1 MTPPRPS
8 RYLADLVRRLR
19 ALPHETEWVE
29 FKENYKR
36 PDQVG
41 EYLSAMANSAA
52 LHGQPHGY
60 VLWGIRNGTHEL
72 VGTDFVPG
80 AAKKGNELIEPWLA
94 RFLNPQVDF
103 RFHEVEVGG
112 VRLVLLEVERA
123 TTRPVAFQRTEF
135 IRVGSSTRRLRDQP
149 SRERQLWRLLLDDSF
164 EEGIAAEHLT
174 GQDVLQVLDYATYF
188 NLLRV
193 PPADGRDAILEALAH
208 DRLIQRNQAGGHDIT
223 NLGAILFARRLED
236 FPRLKRK
243 AVRLIRYR
251 GSGRTETEREQ
262 VGGRGYASGFEGLVS
277 HIRAWT
283 PSNEVLGPAFR
294 REMPMFPAIAI
305 RELAANALI
314 HQDFSV
320 TGAGPMVE
328 VFDRRLEVSNPGEP
342 LIDTTRFLDSQP
354 HSRNESL
361 ASLMRRLNICEER
374 GTGIDKIVQA
384 IEARGL
390 PAPVFET
397 PSGSTRASLFAYKP
411 FREMDHRE
419 RRQACYMHACLRH
432 VTQEPMTNSSLRA
445 RFGIEV
451 RNASTVSRIL
461 ADAVDEG
468 LIVVA
473 DPAAGPRLRRYL
485 PFWARA

>member
-1 MTPPRPS
+1 
-8 RYLADLVRRLR
+8 
-19 ALPHETEWVE
+19 
-29 FKENYKR
+29 
-36 PDQVG
+36 
-41 EYLSAMANSAA
+41 
-52 LHGQPHGY
+52 
-60 VLWGIRNGTHEL
+60 
-72 VGTDFVPG
+72 
-80 AAKKGNELIEPWLA
+80 
-94 RFLNPQVDF
+94 
-103 RFHEVEVGG
+103 
-112 VRLVLLEVERA
+112 
-123 TTRPVAFQRTEF
+123 
-135 IRVGSSTRRLRDQP
+135 
-149 SRERQLWRLLLDDSF
+149 
-164 EEGIAAEHLT
+164 
-174 GQDVLQVLDYATYF
+174 
-188 NLLRV
+188 
-193 PPADGRDAILEALAH
+193 
-208 DRLIQRNQAGGHDIT
+208 
-223 NLGAILFARRLED
+223 
-236 FPRLKRK
+236 
-243 AVRLIRYR
+243 
-251 GSGRTETEREQ
+251 
-262 VGGRGYASGFEGLVS
+262 
-277 HIRAWT
+277 
-283 PSNEVLGPAFR
+283 
-294 REMPMFPAIAI
+294 MFPAIAI

-419 RRQACYMHACLRH
+419 RLQACYMHACLRH
-432 VTQEPMTNSSLRA
+432 VTQEPMTNSSLRE

>member
-60 VLWGIRNGTHEL
+60 VLWGVRNSTHEL

-80 AAKKGNELIEPWLA
+80 ATRKGNELVEPWLA
-94 RFLNPQVDF
+94 RLLDPQVDF
-103 RFHEVEVGG
+103 RFHEIEVDGSR
-112 VRLVLLEVERA
+112 VVLLEVERA
-123 TTRPVAFQRTEF
+123 TSRPVAFQRTEF
-135 IRVGSSTRRLRDQP
+135 IRVGSSTRKLWDHP
-149 SRERQLWRLLLDDSF
+149 SRERRLWHLLLGHSF

-174 GQDVLQVLDYATYF
+174 GEDVLQALDYPAYF
-188 NLLRV
+188 HLLGI
-193 PPADGRDAILEALAH
+193 PPADGHDAVLEALAH
-208 DRLIQRNQAGGHDIT
+208 DRLVKRNQAGGYDVT
-223 NLGAILFARRLED
+223 NLGAILFARRLAE
-236 FPRLKRK
+236 FPGLQRK

-251 GSGRTETEREQ
+251 GSGRLETEREQ
-262 VGGRGYASGFEGLVS
+262 VGSKGYASGFEGLVS

-294 REMPMFPAIAI
+294 REVPMFPAIAI

-314 HQDFSV
+314 HQDFTV
-320 TGAGPMVE
+320 TGAGPMIE
-328 VFDRRLEVSNPGEP
+328 MFDRRLEVSNPGEP
-342 LIDTTRFLDSQP
+342 LIDTTRLLDSQP
-354 HSRNESL
+354 RSRNERL

-374 GTGIDKIVQA
+374 GTGIDKIVDA
-384 IEARGL
+384 VEARGL

-397 PSGSTRASLFAYKP
+397 PSGFTRASLFAYKP
-411 FREMDHRE
+411 FRDMDRQE
-419 RRQACYMHACLRH
+419 RLQACYMHACLRY
-432 VTQEPMTNSSLRA
+432 VTQQPMTNSSLRA
-445 RFGIEV
+445 RFKIAD

-461 ADAVDEG
+461 TDAVDKG

-485 PFWARA
+485 PSWADA